1 MWNNFIVSYIENVVV
16 RSKCI
21 ILKLKRIID
30 MKKRILYTVL
40 LAAGLTFSGC
50 SDQFLQDM
58 NPYDSYSPEKTFG
71 IESNLDLYIQN
82 VYYNYFYKSGMTPPQ
97 SYGLSGSWNDYST
110 YTEEKWGTL
119 GLHASVIQFDGL
131 DFDNEHGVTVGIN
144 YRFNRTEDDF
154 WNKALNGLNL
164 MGEYYDSVWNV
175 GTNYSV
181 WKDRINVVAAL
192 YDGRFLSVGIYFRV
206 CLK

>member
-1 MWNNFIVSYIENVVV
+1 M
-16 RSKCI
+16 CI
-21 ILKLKRIID
+21 RD
-30 MKKRILYTVL
+30 RLYTVL

-110 YTEEKWGTL
+110 YTEEKWGCL
-119 GLHASVIQFDGL
+119 
-131 DFDNEHGVTVGIN
+131 
-144 YRFNRTEDDF
+144 
-154 WNKALNGLNL
+154 
-164 MGEYYDSVWNV
+164 
-175 GTNYSV
+175 
-181 WKDRINVVAAL
+181 L
-192 YDGRFLSVGIYFRV
+192 YTSLSPGCDGRKHHIENAGRGTLAGV
-206 CLK
+206 

>member
-1 MWNNFIVSYIENVVV
+1 
-16 RSKCI
+16 
-21 ILKLKRIID
+21 

-97 SYGLSGSWNDYST
+97 SYGLSGMTIQLIRRRNGGSRRNL
-110 YTEEKWGTL
+110 TL
-119 GLHASVIQFDGL
+119 PEV
-131 DFDNEHGVTVGIN
+131 
-144 YRFNRTEDDF
+144 
-154 WNKALNGLNL
+154 
-164 MGEYYDSVWNV
+164 
-175 GTNYSV
+175 
-181 WKDRINVVAAL
+181 
-192 YDGRFLSVGIYFRV
+192 
-206 CLK
+206 

>member
-1 MWNNFIVSYIENVVV
+1 
-16 RSKCI
+16 
-21 ILKLKRIID
+21 

-50 SDQFLQDM
+50 SDQFLLDM

-110 YTEEKWGTL
+110 YTEEKWGIEKKFD
-119 GLHASVIQFDGL
+119 ASRSLKKATDCETYFGSNLATNIKNDPYSRIRSC
-131 DFDNEHGVTVGIN
+131 NEILEGV
-144 YRFNRTEDDF
+144 D
-154 WNKALNGLNL
+154 
-164 MGEYYDSVWNV
+164 EYGQDLSEAAIKKR
-175 GTNYSV
+175 
-181 WKDRINVVAAL
+181 KDRLISSVLCSCLIWYVYTEL
-192 YDGRFLSVGIYFRV
+192 FLW
-206 CLK
+206 